1 MPINGIIA
9 KKLEL
14 LREQVKL
21 LQAWSGGG
29 LAALRADELRQ
40 RAIERTLQVSVE
52 IMIDVSQ
59 RLLAVIGDLPAEQAG
74 ENFRKLEQAGVI
86 QAAAVYADMV
96 KFRNFIVHCYDRVD
110 IVILHDITQRRLSD
124 FDRFSEEIQTYCDHH
139 D

>member
-21 LQAWSGGG
+21 LHAWSGGG
-29 LAALRADELRQ
+29 LAALQADELRQ

-86 QAAAVYADMV
+86 QAAAAYADMV

-110 IVILHDITQRRLSD
+110 IAILHDLTQRRLSD
-124 FDRFSEEIQTYCDHH
+124 FDRFGEEIQRYCETH
-139 D
+139 